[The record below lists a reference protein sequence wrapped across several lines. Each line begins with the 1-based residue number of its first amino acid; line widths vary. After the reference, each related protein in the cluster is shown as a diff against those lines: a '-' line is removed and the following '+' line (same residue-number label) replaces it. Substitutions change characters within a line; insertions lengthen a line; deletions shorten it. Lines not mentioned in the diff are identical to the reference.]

1 MLAGIVRSHGIAGT
15 GSYVRAISLLP
26 PLCSPVLHGSPPKC
40 LGYRIP
46 HYDSLT
52 LAPFLPRVCMCV
64 CVCAAKTQERERN
77 SLAWYT
83 AINPCIYPSIL
94 WRNRHLVRLGFI
106 AGSSAG
112 YLSPL
117 GSSSPLP
124 VFSSHSRWFN
134 FAPFPSQD
142 RPIRLFLRSLSLPVT
157 ETFDSQHS
165 GFEYTLGV
173 VSPVCEETSIYFERE
188 KRRGTNEILRL
199 YGGSMQLLARDEI
212 RQ

>member
-1 MLAGIVRSHGIAGT
+1 MNRSIAWDRGYRFVRASNIVSTPTVFPPCSTVPHQSVLAIVSPTMIA
-15 GSYVRAISLLP
+15 SPSLRFSRVCIYVRA
-26 PLCSPVLHGSPPKC
+26 C
-40 LGYRIP
+40 
-46 HYDSLT
+46 
-52 LAPFLPRVCMCV
+52 ACV
-64 CVCAAKTQERERN
+64 CLCAAKTQERERN

-134 FAPFPSQD
+134 FAPFPSHPLSFFAAS
-142 RPIRLFLRSLSLPVT
+142 RCRNFRLAASVSVYFWFWGWLDLYFSKRFWYTSSVKEKKKQRET
-157 ETFDSQHS
+157 ETKFWD
-165 GFEYTLGV
+165 F
-173 VSPVCEETSIYFERE
+173 
-188 KRRGTNEILRL
+188 
-199 YGGSMQLLARDEI
+199 
-212 RQ
+212 